1 MAYSLRGIAEVSH
14 NPEHGEDWP
23 AVLCLVPSEK
33 YGFCPVLR
41 SLNVSPHE
49 QVNF

>member
-1 MAYSLRGIAEVSH
+1 MAYSLRIAEVSH

-23 AVLCLVPSEK
+23 AVLPGPIEK

-41 SLNVSPHE
+41 C
-49 QVNF
+49 